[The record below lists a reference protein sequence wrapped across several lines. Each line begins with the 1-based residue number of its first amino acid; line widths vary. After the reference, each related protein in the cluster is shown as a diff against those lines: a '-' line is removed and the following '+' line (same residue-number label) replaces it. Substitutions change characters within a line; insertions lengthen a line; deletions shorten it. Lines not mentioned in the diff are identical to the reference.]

1 MDLHLPT
8 HRFHIQELARQD
20 TLKVLEEDVR
30 AGLLTAPRS
39 LPPKYFYDD
48 EGSKLFNAIC
58 ETQDYYPMR
67 TEFALLKKHAKE
79 IIEHVQAKTCVEL
92 GAGTSVKTETLLSEL
107 LAGANV
113 VNFITI
119 DVCKEVLIES
129 ANRLLNKFPRIQI
142 QSIVGEYI
150 PALQAAP
157 GLEGPTLYIFIGSS
171 IGNFTERESVE
182 LLTQIAQKMQPHD
195 YFLLGL
201 DRIKDKRTLEKAY
214 DDREG
219 VTAKFNLN
227 VLSTLNKNL
236 AANFKLDQFFH
247 QAIYNEKDEQIEMYL
262 VSKQA
267 QVIEIFALDE
277 AIQLKKREKILTEIS
292 RKYNKSSIRRML
304 AKSGLDEQLHFEPEN
319 EYFSL
324 VLAKLKV

>member
-1 MDLHLPT
+1 
-8 HRFHIQELARQD
+8 
-20 TLKVLEEDVR
+20 
-30 AGLLTAPRS
+30 
-39 LPPKYFYDD
+39 
-48 EGSKLFNAIC
+48 
-58 ETQDYYPMR
+58 
-67 TEFALLKKHAKE
+67 
-79 IIEHVQAKTCVEL
+79 
-92 GAGTSVKTETLLSEL
+92 
-107 LAGANV
+107 
-113 VNFITI
+113 
-119 DVCKEVLIES
+119 
-129 ANRLLNKFPRIQI
+129 
-142 QSIVGEYI
+142 
-150 PALQAAP
+150 
-157 GLEGPTLYIFIGSS
+157 
-171 IGNFTERESVE
+171 FTERESVE